1 MKAVSLFYPYVE
13 PHAAGAATATMKQA
27 VIAAAIE
34 FCEKSHAVQEVFQG
48 STTAGEDTLDID
60 VPQYMQLVDVLS
72 VQYKGDWLKL
82 VPTNEAPNQF
92 YQPGSGSPRAAWMA
106 DVTLP
111 ELTLYPT
118 PNTTEA
124 NVVFVRAAY
133 APTRGASQLADVLF
147 EDWVE
152 PIAFGAVARL
162 QAQPGTEFTNPSAA
176 AYRAAFDRGIA
187 QAKVRTHRGR
197 VVVSQRVTPRAF
209 A

>member
-1 MKAVSLFYPYVE
+1 MKAVSLFYPYIE
-13 PHAAGAATATMKQA
+13 PHAPGSTTSAMKQA
-27 VIAAAIE
+27 LLAAAIE
-34 FCEKSHAVQEVFQG
+34 FCEKSHAVQEVFVG
-48 STTAGEDTLDID
+48 GTTAGSTTLDID
-60 VPQYMQLVDVLS
+60 VPQYMQLVDVIS
-72 VQYKGDWLKL
+72 VQHKNNWLAL
-82 VPTNEAPNQF
+82 VPTNEAPNQ
-92 YQPGSGSPRAAWMA
+92 YYEPAEGTPTHAWMP
-106 DVTLP
+106 DVTIP
-111 ELTLYPT
+111 ELALYPT
-118 PNTTEA
+118 PDTTEA

-133 APTRGASQLADVLF
+133 APTRSASQLADVLF